1 MSKVEDYQIPP
12 TIQERL
18 ATLKAEEKSLEEQ
31 LEAVSVTHANLQQ
44 ALQKADQKDTLWQ
57 ARSREPQ
64 SQVKAAIEALKEDK
78 ATLTSSLQEQLDS
91 LTARNEYLQQ
101 QLHEAKEHEQAT
113 EAENE
118 MLRKELKKAQQEKA
132 ALASALQ
139 ETFVAE
145 RKEVQAEV
153 VLKEQLEGFNVV
165 KLQLETLIVKLQ
177 EQFGEV
183 GTRMEKEAESE
194 PLKTELKHSQLKVEE
209 LTASYSA
216 SQAENQELKKKL
228 EQAKQ
233 EAEELATSCSDLKAL
248 VNLDR
253 HGTSASRWIGE
264 YEVEL
269 DQRNGKRL
277 GMELEAGGHMV
288 IVTRVDSDSLV
299 EEPRRVVGARLVGAR
314 GVLSLLPMS
323 QREFPTAT
331 ASRTEEWNKSAE
343 ESQMV
348 RTNYLIVEVNGIRG
362 EASEMMVECEKD
374 QVLRLKLL
382 KVDGAAWRSLRCVGR
397 SLDCCDDMR
406 HTAPWLLRLPQLKH
420 FSEDKDLRQRCEA
433 VAGTGLVFTW
443 YRSATCFLKMR
454 ECFWATGAS
463 VPGGEAYKEVMKYL
477 EERPGGAVNLW
488 IEDTPV
494 FGIRVGAAAGLKE
507 SSRCTRKVT

>member
-1 MSKVEDYQIPP
+1 RTLTSGLQTTLDLGQSLSSPTSKLTARTARTAREPCRLGDQRSPRSLSSSSSWLPWGVELGPRLTPPTAWTSNVRFLESSPGLPSRLGVEDYQIPP

-64 SQVKAAIEALKEDK
+64 SQVKAAIEARQQLFENDLNEAMRKAEEDK

-118 MLRKELKKAQQEKA
+118 MLRKELKKAQQEAKEKA

-153 VLKEQLEGFNVV
+153 ALKEQLEGFNVV

-299 EEPRRVVGARLVGAR
+299 EE
-314 GVLSLLPMS
+314 
-323 QREFPTAT
+323 
-331 ASRTEEWNKSAE
+331 WNKSAE

-374 QVLRLKLL
+374 QAKL
-382 KVDGAAWRSLRCVGR
+382 
-397 SLDCCDDMR
+397 
-406 HTAPWLLRLPQLKH
+406 
-420 FSEDKDLRQRCEA
+420 
-433 VAGTGLVFTW
+433 
-443 YRSATCFLKMR
+443 
-454 ECFWATGAS
+454 
-463 VPGGEAYKEVMKYL
+463 
-477 EERPGGAVNLW
+477 
-488 IEDTPV
+488 
-494 FGIRVGAAAGLKE
+494 
-507 SSRCTRKVT
+507 